1 MATFC
6 AVTLCVA
13 TCSATN
19 AAAPIADSTSVASRC
34 FDRCFTQ
41 LAAAAITAVVFA
53 AVLFAAV
60 VRRTISQRRAFPTDC
75 SEAAIT
81 AVVFTAVA
89 FAAVVFTALA
99 FADVAIAAVAFSAVA
114 FAAAVVDAVVFVVD
128 AVVFAA
134 VVRRAMSQCRA
145 FSSADCCD
153 AAITAVVF
161 AAVALAAVVRRA
173 ISQRRALA
181 TDCSDAAI
189 TAAAAFAAGVAGC
202 MLVTFDS
209 SSIVPASF
217 NRAHLAAEG
226 PSNATGTIEVF
237 CPGGL
242 GAASVVAT
250 SDATSLPR
258 GCRSVVLVVRLW
270 LMCRLAAARRAAVLA
285 AIALMSPVLGAL
297 AGAAEVVCLDGRPAS
312 APWSNAAS
320 VTSVAGGC
328 ASGAANKLLAG
339 ATADLAGDAHS
350 QRSGGQMDGV
360 LPQLLMHQLES
371 CGALSESSAAQVVGS
386 PPSTRAVGR
395 RCSTDVA

>member
-1 MATFC
+1 M
-6 AVTLCVA
+6 
-13 TCSATN
+13 
-19 AAAPIADSTSVASRC
+19 
-34 FDRCFTQ
+34 
-41 LAAAAITAVVFA
+41 
-53 AVLFAAV
+53 
-60 VRRTISQRRAFPTDC
+60 
-75 SEAAIT
+75 
-81 AVVFTAVA
+81 
-89 FAAVVFTALA
+89 
-99 FADVAIAAVAFSAVA
+99 
-114 FAAAVVDAVVFVVD
+114 
-128 AVVFAA
+128 FAA
-134 VVRRAMSQCRA
+134 VVRRAISQCRA
-145 FSSADCCD
+145 FSSADCSD
-153 AAITAVVF
+153 ATITAAAITAVVF
-161 AAVALAAVVRRA
+161 ATVALAAVVRRA
-173 ISQRRALA
+173 ISQRRAFA

-189 TAAAAFAAGVAGC
+189 TAAAVFAAGVAGC

-258 GCRSVVLVVRLW
+258 GCRSVVLAVRLW
-270 LMCRLAAARRAAVLA
+270 LMCRLAAARRAAVFA

-328 ASGAANKLLAG
+328 ASGAANRLLAG

-371 CGALSESSAAQVVGS
+371 CGALSELSATQLVGS